1 MCPYTWFK
9 NLFKRKKEETVAEVV
24 EPQPVV
30 EEEVVEEMVVVELP
44 DFTKMTKLEIDIYA
58 KSKHGI
64 KLDRRKKKDTM
75 ISELIKQIK

>member
-1 MCPYTWFK
+1 
-9 NLFKRKKEETVAEVV
+9 
-24 EPQPVV
+24 
-30 EEEVVEEMVVVELP
+30 
-44 DFTKMTKLEIDIYA
+44 MTKLEIDIYA